1 MFDAAKGALCYA
13 PPSPETPRHGA
24 LMTYAPNDLG
34 RPGLP
39 DQAEEPSRR
48 RSLGC
53 AFEIVETLVL
63 TIVIYLVI
71 HNFVAQPFE
80 VEQNSMIPT
89 ITPSEYVLIDK
100 LSPRFGTYERG
111 DIIVFQPPNAAGG
124 GGVPFIKRV
133 IALPGERVHL
143 ENGMVFV
150 TPVGGNPV
158 LLEEGYVARSAAG
171 GPAPTQCRDLP
182 VCTTE
187 WTLPEGFYF
196 VLGDNR
202 EQSSDSRAFGPV
214 EEDLIVGRAWLRYFP
229 LDRMGFMGRPDYP
242 EFGTAAVADEA
253 IAAIDVYLSGSS
265 ATIQASS
272 SRP

>member
-1 MFDAAKGALCYA
+1 MLRAA
-13 PPSPETPRHGA
+13 SPETPRHGA
-24 LMTYAPNDLG
+24 PMTYAPDDTD
-34 RPGLP
+34 RSGLP
-39 DQAEEPSRR
+39 DQAAQPARR

-63 TIVIYLVI
+63 TVVIYLVI

-100 LSPRFGTYERG
+100 LSPRFGSYERG

-133 IALPGERVHL
+133 VGLPGETLQL

-150 TPVGGNPV
+150 TPLGGNPV
-158 LLEEGYVARSAAG
+158 RLVEGYVARSAAG

-187 WTLPEGFYF
+187 WTVPAGSYF

-202 EQSSDSRAFGPV
+202 EFSSDSRAFGPV
-214 EEDLIVGRAWLRYFP
+214 TEDLIVGRAWLRYFP
-229 LDRMGFMGRPDYP
+229 LDRVGLMGRPDYP
-242 EFGTAAVADEA
+242 ELGTAAADGYFGA
-253 IAAIDVYLSGSS
+253 GSS
-265 ATIQASS
+265 ATIQAST